1 VRTFVAVQ
9 NISIAIACS
18 VCAFYFFNQDANYD
32 PIVFGTIVISLAVFA
47 ELAALGDRIVIERDW
62 VVAIAR
68 NEDELARMNVIFQSI
83 DLGCETVVTVF
94 VGMLIDLIGLA
105 PTAVVLTCW
114 NMISACCEY
123 YLLSLVYREYPF
135 LAGPKTGHTEKN
147 ETQSADAWYTLM

>member
-18 VCAFYFFNQDANYD
+18 VCAFFFFNQDAEYD
-32 PIVFGTIVISLAVFA
+32 PILIGTIVISLAVLA

-68 NEDELARMNVIFQSI
+68 TEDELARMNVIFQSI
-83 DLGCETVVTVF
+83 DLGCETVATVF
-94 VGMLIDLIGLA
+94 VGMLIDLVGLA
-105 PTAVVLTCW
+105 STAVILTCW

-123 YLLSLVYREYPF
+123 YLLSLVYKEYPF
-135 LAGPKTGHTEKN
+135 LAGPKTGPTEKN
-147 ETQSADAWYTLM
+147 ETQSTAAWYTIL